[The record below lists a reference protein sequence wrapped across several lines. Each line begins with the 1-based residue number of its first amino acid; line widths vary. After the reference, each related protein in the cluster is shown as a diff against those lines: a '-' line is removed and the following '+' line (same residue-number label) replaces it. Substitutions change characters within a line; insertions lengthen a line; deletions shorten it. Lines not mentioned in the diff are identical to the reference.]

1 VLGACAADAAAAFRI
16 GNRMIRRILIALVLA
31 ALALVL
37 ISFAIANRQG
47 VTVSFDPFDQ
57 ADPAFALSLPL
68 YQLIFLVLILGVAV
82 GGCAA
87 WLRQGQWRSRARS
100 AEKTVALTRIERVPH
115 PSSDSPRL
123 VIPPPAA

>member
-1 VLGACAADAAAAFRI
+1 
-16 GNRMIRRILIALVLA
+16 MIRRALTALVLA

-57 ADPAFALSLPL
+57 ADPALALSLPL

-87 WLRQGQWRSRARS
+87 WLRQGKWRSRARR
-100 AEKTVALTRIERVPH
+100 AEKSVALTRIERPPQ
-115 PSSDSPRL
+115 PSAGAPRL

>member
-1 VLGACAADAAAAFRI
+1 
-16 GNRMIRRILIALVLA
+16 MIRRILTALGLA

-37 ISFAIANRQG
+37 ISFAIANRQT

-57 ADPAFALSLPL
+57 AAPALALSLPL
-68 YQLIFLVLILGVAV
+68 YQLIFLVLICGVAV

-87 WLRQGQWRSRARS
+87 WLRQGKWRSRARR
-100 AEKTVALTRIERVPH
+100 AEKTVARRGTERAPR
-115 PSSDSPRL
+115 PSADVPRL

>member
-1 VLGACAADAAAAFRI
+1 
-16 GNRMIRRILIALVLA
+16 MIRKFIGGLLLA

-37 ISFAIANRQG
+37 IAFAIANRQS

-57 ADPAFALSLPL
+57 ADPAFALALPL
-68 YQLIFLVLILGVAV
+68 YQLIFLVLICGVAV

-87 WLRQGQWRSRARS
+87 WLRQSQWRSRARR
-100 AEKTVALTRIERVPH
+100 AEKTVALARTERAPPA
-115 PSSDSPRL
+115 PSADAPRL

>member
-1 VLGACAADAAAAFRI
+1 VLGAGAADAVAAFRI
-16 GNRMIRRILIALVLA
+16 GKRMIRRILTALILA
-31 ALALVL
+31 AIALVL
-37 ISFAIANRQG
+37 ISFAIANRQA

-57 ADPAFALSLPL
+57 TDPAFALSLPL

-87 WLRQGQWRSRARS
+87 WLRQGKWRSRARS
-100 AEKTVALTRIERVPH
+100 AEKTVALRGIERGRQ
-115 PSSDSPRL
+115 PSADAARL

>member
-1 VLGACAADAAAAFRI
+1 
-16 GNRMIRRILIALVLA
+16 MIRRALTALVLA

-37 ISFAIANRQG
+37 ISFAIANRQT
-47 VTVSFDPFDQ
+47 VAVSFDPFDQ
-57 ADPAFALSLPL
+57 ADPALALSLPL

-87 WLRQGQWRSRARS
+87 WVRQGQWRSRARR
-100 AEKTVALTRIERVPH
+100 AEKTVALRGIERSPQ
-115 PSSDSPRL
+115 PSAGAPRL

>member
-1 VLGACAADAAAAFRI
+1 
-16 GNRMIRRILIALVLA
+16 MIRKLVTTLTLA

-37 ISFAIANRQG
+37 ISFAIANRQV

-57 ADPAFALSLPL
+57 ADPALALSLPL
-68 YQLIFLVLILGVAV
+68 YQLIFLLLICGVLV

-87 WLRQGQWRSRARS
+87 WLRQGKWRSRARR
-100 AEKTVALTRIERVPH
+100 AEKTAALARIERPPPVP
-115 PSSDSPRL
+115 SADAPRL